1 MEKIEAFN
9 AEEEAYG
16 WETSQLRLK
25 IILLNYDM
33 IFYGKFIICFF
44 PGHEEF

>member
-16 WETSQLRLK
+16 WETSQRRLK
-25 IILLNYDM
+25 IIL
-33 IFYGKFIICFF
+33 FKIIL
-44 PGHEEF
+44 